1 MRNEVAPS
9 SALEPA
15 RRRQSTTVVLWF
27 MLLVVF
33 APIALAHAIARMAG

>member
-1 MRNEVAPS
+1 MPNDVARAS
-9 SALEPA
+9 VAEPA
-15 RRRQSTTVVLWF
+15 SRRQSTTVVLWF

>member
-1 MRNEVAPS
+1 MPNDVARASVP
-9 SALEPA
+9 EA